1 MAYETGWTPIIEFQ
15 EGAVV
20 SQKFDNA
27 FSKIDTALVA
37 YEATEAQVNTNVSDI
52 STLQSSAVNQ
62 SQRISAL
69 ENVQYEFIKVK
80 DLDISQDTFAPVATV
95 TIDNMNAGIF
105 EYKVSVLFKYSSTS
119 SSAIFR
125 YAIIRNDDAN
135 PTWYEIY
142 EEPKDVTNNNS
153 MDLFFPIEETGGE
166 KVTLALEARCEDAS
180 QTLSIQF
187 ADLMIDQKK

>member
-1 MAYETGWTPIIEFQ
+1 MAYETGWTPIVEFQ

-27 FSKIDTALVA
+27 FSKIDTALAA
-37 YEATEAQVNTNVSDI
+37 YEATEGQVNTNVSDI

-62 SQRISAL
+62 SQRITAL
-69 ENVQYEFIKVK
+69 ESVQYEFIKVK

-142 EEPKDVTNNNS
+142 EEPKDITNNNS

>member
-27 FSKIDTALVA
+27 FSKIDTALAA

-142 EEPKDVTNNNS
+142 EEPKDITNNNS